1 MVGAGTLRG
10 GDWRPSWWGPL
21 DILPQISIF
30 NPPKNMKINPGPFQT
45 KSICLKQKIIIVSGT
60 VPLRLDLNTKSFP
73 TWSDADDCFEFQQ
86 TQRGRK
92 VVSENHLKDS
102 RRLISKFRL
111 LFFLKHFLHFL
122 SPSN

>member
-1 MVGAGTLRG
+1 
-10 GDWRPSWWGPL
+10 
-21 DILPQISIF
+21 
-30 NPPKNMKINPGPFQT
+30 MKINPGPFQT
-45 KSICLKQKIIIVSGT
+45 KSICLKQKIIILSGT

-102 RRLISKFRL
+102 GRLISKFPL
-111 LFFLKHFLHFL
+111 FFFLKHFLHFL
-122 SPSN
+122 FPSN